1 MPFYMTIGRR
11 TLLCRRRFPSLRP
24 PLLSRRL
31 LRRGI
36 RCRRIW
42 TRTETVREER
52 EILPAAPSAP
62 AEEPV
67 LPETPE
73 TLSVDSF
80 TPEKEEDAQAEQPVL
95 YNSTSVYTDSTIIG
109 QVFDTYILL
118 QYGDEMVMIDQHAAH
133 ERIKYEE
140 IKEVLKTPGSA
151 VSPMLVPL
159 TLQLTPAEHMAL
171 KTNLGFFEAMGFELE
186 DFGGNTVLI
195 RAVPSILDDSNIED
209 VILAGLQNKKTEGY
223 TDEEIYTMACK
234 AAVKANKKLSYFE
247 IEELL
252 KRLGAGLKI
261 SGTWPARAGRYG
273 QHHKARAGKK
283 VQTMPVKA
291 LVITGPTASGKTS
304 VSIELAHRFGA
315 EVISADSMQIYKYM
329 DIGTAKPTTEE
340 MEGIPHHML
349 DVVFPWEEYSVAQY
363 AEDARRCHPGNGAP
377 RQTADYYRRNG
388 PLYQCAGRKYPV

>member
-1 MPFYMTIGRR
+1 M
-11 TLLCRRRFPSLRP
+11 CRRRFPSLRP

-36 RCRRIW
+36 RCRRSG
-42 TRTETVREER
+42 RERKLCGEER
-52 EILPAAPSAP
+52 EILPPRLLLPPRNRPCRRRLRRFPRIPFVPEREKDAPP
-62 AEEPV
+62 
-67 LPETPE
+67 
-73 TLSVDSF
+73 
-80 TPEKEEDAQAEQPVL
+80 AEQPVL

-109 QVFDTYILL
+109 QIFDTYILL
-118 QYGDEMVMIDQHAAH
+118 QYGDEMVLIDQHAAH

-234 AAVKANKKLSYFE
+234 AAVKAE
-247 IEELL
+247 
-252 KRLGAGLKI
+252 
-261 SGTWPARAGRYG
+261 
-273 QHHKARAGKK
+273 
-283 VQTMPVKA
+283 
-291 LVITGPTASGKTS
+291 
-304 VSIELAHRFGA
+304 
-315 EVISADSMQIYKYM
+315 
-329 DIGTAKPTTEE
+329 
-340 MEGIPHHML
+340 
-349 DVVFPWEEYSVAQY
+349 
-363 AEDARRCHPGNGAP
+363 
-377 RQTADYYRRNG
+377 
-388 PLYQCAGRKYPV
+388 